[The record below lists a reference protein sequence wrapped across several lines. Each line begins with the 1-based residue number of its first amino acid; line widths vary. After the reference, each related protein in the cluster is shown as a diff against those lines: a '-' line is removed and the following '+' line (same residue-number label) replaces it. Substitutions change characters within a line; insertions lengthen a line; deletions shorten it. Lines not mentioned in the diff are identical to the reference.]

1 MGVKLPRRL
10 PQLKLQKPPQTPLR
24 PKPKLLGT
32 GTIHQGGLIFQNLKI
47 EIKVCG
53 SCNVTQKIK

>member
-32 GTIHQGGLIFQNLKI
+32 IHKSGLIFQNLKI

-53 SCNVTQKIK
+53 SCKMSQKK